1 MASLST
7 GKEGNRKGLHRVMLT
22 DANGKR
28 QQLYLGRIPKKDA
41 EGVRRAVTELER
53 SAQYGHTP
61 ADFALAW
68 LSTAGD
74 DVHGRLVK
82 FGLATPR
89 VVVAPEVVTL
99 GGLVERYQARPKW
112 KNLKPSTQ
120 RCISQSLMHLLRH
133 FDPETPIEKITAAD
147 ANDFYEGLRLAK
159 AEGGH
164 GLAVA
169 TANLTASIVTTMFF
183 YAVDAELIGR
193 NVFRKLPRSDRRG
206 NNTMVDAKTSKL
218 VLEHIQGTENRL
230 LFGLAR
236 YGGVRTMSEQRG
248 LRWGDVD
255 WEGKR
260 LRITSPKTERH
271 EGKGFRWIPLFPEL
285 AKLLEE
291 RFDDAEAGEEWILPS
306 YHHASSFKATTM
318 LRNAIKLA
326 GLEPWPRLFHSLRAT
341 RQSELAE
348 LYPAHVVSAWI
359 GNSVK
364 VAEKHYLMVNDGHF
378 AKATRNA
385 TQSASVSKRQASTPE
400 DAEACDKSSSVAS
413 DE

>member
-7 GKEGNRKGLHRVMLT
+7 GKDGKRKGLHRVLLT

-53 SAQYGHTP
+53 SAQYGHTA

-68 LSTAGD
+68 LSEAGD
-74 DVHGRLVK
+74 DIHERLVK

-99 GGLVERYQARPKW
+99 GGLVERYQGRAKF
-112 KNLKPSTQ
+112 KNLKPATQ
-120 RCISQSLMHLLRH
+120 RCVTRCLLHLLRH
-133 FDPETPIEKITAAD
+133 FDPTTPIEKLTAAD
-147 ANDFYEGLRLAK
+147 ASDFYETLRLPK
-159 AEGGH
+159 AQGGH

-183 YAVDAELIGR
+183 FAMDAELIER

-206 NNTMVDAKTSKL
+206 NNVMVDAKTTAA
-218 VLEHIQGTENRL
+218 VLAQIHGIEDRL

-236 YGGVRTMSEQRG
+236 FGGVRTMSEQRG
-248 LRWGDVD
+248 LTWGDVD
-255 WEGKR
+255 WQGGKM
-260 LRITSPKTERH
+260 RIHSPKTERH
-271 EGKGFRWIPLFPEL
+271 EGKEARWIPLFPEL
-285 AKLLEE
+285 LTLLEK
-291 RFDDAEAGEEWILPS
+291 RFHEAEPGEKYLLPS
-306 YHHASSFKATTM
+306 YHHASSFRATTM
-318 LRNAIKLA
+318 LRNAIRRA
-326 GLEPWPRLFHSLRAT
+326 GLEPWSRLFHSLRAT

-364 VAEKHYLMVNDGHF
+364 VAEKHYLMVSDDHF
-378 AKATRNA
+378 ANATRNA
-385 TQSASVSKRQASTPE
+385 TQPASDNKRQASTPE
-400 DAEACDKSSSVAS
+400 DAEAC
-413 DE
+413 

>member
-7 GKEGNRKGLHRVMLT
+7 GKDGKRKGLHRVLLT

-28 QQLYLGRIPKKDA
+28 QQLYLGRVAKKDA

-68 LSTAGD
+68 LSEAGD
-74 DVHGRLVK
+74 DVHARLVK

-89 VVVAPEVVTL
+89 IVVAPEVITL
-99 GGLVERYQARPKW
+99 GGLVERYQARAKF
-112 KNLKPSTQ
+112 KNLKPATQ
-120 RCISQSLMHLLRH
+120 RCVTRCLLHLLRH
-133 FDPETPIEKITAAD
+133 FDPTTPIEKLTAAD
-147 ANDFYEGLRLAK
+147 ASDFYETLRLPK
-159 AEGGH
+159 SQGGH

-183 YAVDAELIGR
+183 FAMDAELIER

-206 NNTMVDAKTSKL
+206 NNVMVSGEVTDK
-218 VLEHIQGTENRL
+218 VLAQIRGTENRL

-248 LRWGDVD
+248 LTWADVD
-255 WEGKR
+255 WSGRKM
-260 LRITSPKTERH
+260 RIRSPKTERH
-271 EGKGFRWIPLFPEL
+271 EGKEARWIPLFPDL

-291 RFDDAEAGEEWILPS
+291 RFDEAEPGEQFILPT

-318 LRNAIKLA
+318 LRGAIRRA
-326 GLEPWPRLFHSLRAT
+326 GLESWPRLFHSLRAT

-364 VAEKHYLMVNDGHF
+364 VAEKHYLMVSDEHF
-378 AKATRNA
+378 ANATRNA
-385 TQSASVSKRQASTPE
+385 TQPASVTTRQAPTPE
-400 DAEACDKSSSVAS
+400 DVEA
-413 DE
+413 